1 MAVTPIKYYVPT
13 AIDTLFA
20 HATLKNLANGAE
32 LTSGEIDNTS
42 GLDLWADLIMAVS
55 WATAP
60 TAGVIAFEVYLLPVV
75 DGTNY
80 PSAGADGL
88 PQKAL
93 LVGVLETRLP
103 TTDALEYL
111 ALRHIKLPPLKF
123 KILISNTSAQ
133 AVANDDDVTMFCK
146 LQRYQMGSGSA

>member
-1 MAVTPIKYYVPT
+1 MAVTPIKLYMPT
-13 AIDTLFA
+13 ALETVFT

-32 LTSGEIDNTS
+32 LLSAALGAT
-42 GLDLWADLIMAVS
+42 LDPWGDLIAAIS

-60 TAGVIAFEVYLLPVV
+60 SAGVVAFEVYLLPCV

-80 PSAGADGL
+80 PSQGADGL

-93 LVGVLETRLP
+93 LVGSLESRLP
-103 TTDALEYL
+103 TTNALEYM
-111 ALRHIKLPPLKF
+111 ALRRIPLPPGDF

-133 AVANDDDVTMFCK
+133 AVANDDDVTMFVK